1 MHEELRKT
9 REIAMVKRAGTCY
22 IDMKMFALPALPS
35 LPLSRYQLFH
45 TRDVDEAR
53 ECVGKIFCPHALNLS
68 RPGATLDARHHSV
81 AVHHDV
87 SLNYVQ
93 YGPEVT
99 IEPGYLDDFYLFQI
113 PLRGGASVRCGS
125 QHVVA
130 HARMASLPSP
140 TERLSMSWANDSPH
154 LIVRFSQAALQ
165 RQLEQL
171 TQAPLHQPLVFDLG
185 VPLDVP
191 MLAPM
196 LNFVK
201 YLCATLNEGNALSGT
216 PLGAQAESYLLSSL
230 LTLAPHNHRQAFQTD
245 GRRALLPRSVR
256 RAKEFLQSH
265 ATEPLSLVDVCQ
277 HLGVSA
283 RALQLTFKQHTGQ
296 SPMAYLQNVRLD
308 RVREALRHAEP
319 GVPITVSR
327 VAAEY
332 GFLHLGHFAAHYQ
345 KRFGEL
351 PTQTLKASRAGE
363 SP

>member
-1 MHEELRKT
+1 MRDI
-9 REIAMVKRAGTCY
+9 REIAMVKSTAICY
-22 IDMKMFALPALPS
+22 IDLDMSALPALPS

-53 ECVGKIFCPHALNLS
+53 ECVARIFCPHALSLS

-81 AVHHDV
+81 QVHRDV

-99 IEPGYLDDFYLFQI
+99 IEPGYLHDFYLLQI
-113 PLRGGASVRCGS
+113 PLRGGAAVRCGS
-125 QHVVA
+125 QHVIA
-130 HARMASLPSP
+130 DTRMASLPSP

-171 TQAPLHQPLVFDLG
+171 TQTPLHQPLVFDLG
-185 VPLDVP
+185 VRLDVP

-201 YLCATLNEGNALSGT
+201 YLCATLDEGNALSGT
-216 PLGAQAESYLLSSL
+216 PLGAQAESYLLSAL
-230 LTLAPHNHRQAFQTD
+230 LTLAPHNHKQALQAD
-245 GRRALLPRSVR
+245 SRRALLPRSVR
-256 RAKEFLQSH
+256 RAQEFLQDH
-265 ATEPLSLVDVCQ
+265 VAEPLSLADVCQ

-296 SPMAYLQNVRLD
+296 SPMAYLHNIRLD
-308 RVREALRHAEP
+308 RVREALRHADP
-319 GVPITVSR
+319 RAPVTVSH

-351 PTQTLKASRAGE
+351 PVQTLKASGAGIQAKFK
-363 SP
+363 